1 MQKKGYPLAINKE
14 QLVESIIHEIRQS
27 GQQVEADLEAGITRV
42 VTGYNEDKQPSQRR
56 EVTILLSDII
66 GFSEVSERFKASQ
79 IVTILNRYFTKM
91 SEIIEKYD
99 GVVDKYMGDT
109 IMAYFADTE
118 QSSDHAH
125 RAVNC
130 AVEMQIAMNEVN
142 NDNEVDG
149 LPSLYM
155 GIGINTGIVTFGQ
168 MGSQQQNEYT
178 LIGDGVNLAT
188 SVGSHSLRG
197 QVLISDYT
205 YQQVKDVVEIGD
217 INEARIK
224 GKNEMVKLY
233 EITASNWQEKITVPM
248 REIRSSV
255 RVNVD
260 MEFPFQI
267 IENHEAQPDILFG
280 RARDISYKGIYAII
294 KQPVGVQ
301 TEIKLS
307 LSLSLLGN
315 ETRDIYGKVKSIKE
329 TDEGYGCGIE
339 FDDLDIDSIE
349 AVRNYIHRII
359 EGC

>member
-1 MQKKGYPLAINKE
+1 
-14 QLVESIIHEIRQS
+14 
-27 GQQVEADLEAGITRV
+27 
-42 VTGYNEDKQPSQRR
+42 
-56 EVTILLSDII
+56 
-66 GFSEVSERFKASQ
+66 
-79 IVTILNRYFTKM
+79 
-91 SEIIEKYD
+91 
-99 GVVDKYMGDT
+99 
-109 IMAYFADTE
+109 MAYFCDAE
-118 QSSDHAH
+118 QCSDHAH

-130 AVEMQIAMNEVN
+130 AVEMQIAMNQVN
-142 NDNEVDG
+142 NDNEADG

-155 GIGINTGIVTFGQ
+155 GIGINTGIVTMGH
-168 MGSQQQNEYT
+168 MGSYAHNKYT

-217 INEARIK
+217 INEAHIK

-233 EITASNWQEKITVPM
+233 EITVSHWQEKMAVPM

-267 IENHEAQPDILFG
+267 IENNEVQPGILFAQ
-280 RARDISYKGIYAII
+280 ARDISYKGVYAITR
-294 KQPVGVQ
+294 QPLDVL

-307 LSLSLLGN
+307 LSLSLLGD
-315 ETRDIYGKVKSIKE
+315 ETREVYGKVKSIKE
-329 TDEGYGCGIE
+329 TDDGYGCGIE

-349 AVRNYIHRII
+349 AVKNYIHRII
-359 EGC
+359 EGS

>member
-1 MQKKGYPLAINKE
+1 M
-14 QLVESIIHEIRQS
+14 
-27 GQQVEADLEAGITRV
+27 
-42 VTGYNEDKQPSQRR
+42 
-56 EVTILLSDII
+56 TILLSDII
-66 GFSEVSERFKASQ
+66 GFSEVSERFKAPQ
-79 IVTILNRYFTKM
+79 IVNMLNRYFSRM
-91 SEIIEKYD
+91 SEIIQRYQ

-118 QSSDHAH
+118 QSNDHAH

-149 LPSLYM
+149 LPSLFM
-155 GIGINTGIVTFGQ
+155 GIGISTGIVTFGQ
-168 MGSQQQNEYT
+168 MGSQHQNEYT

-188 SVGSHSLRG
+188 SVGAHSLRG

-224 GKNEMVKLY
+224 GKNEIVKLY
-233 EITASNWQEKITVPM
+233 EITASNWQERMSVPM

-260 MEFPFQI
+260 MEFPFHI
-267 IENHEAQPDILFG
+267 IVNNEVQPGILFG
-280 RARDISYKGIYAII
+280 RANDISYKGIYAII
-294 KQPVGVQ
+294 KEPLGLL

-315 ETRDIYGKVKSIKE
+315 ETREVYGKIKSIKE

-349 AVRNYIHRII
+349 AVKDYIHRII
-359 EGC
+359 EGS

>member
-1 MQKKGYPLAINKE
+1 MANNNAKLVDHIIREIQHSGYD
-14 QLVESIIHEIRQS
+14 V
-27 GQQVEADLEAGITRV
+27 GTDLEARISQAVR
-42 VTGYNEDKQPSQRR
+42 GYDEARQPSLRQ

-66 GFSEVSERFKASQ
+66 GFSEVSERFKAPQ
-79 IVTILNRYFTKM
+79 IVTILNRYFSKM

-109 IMAYFADTE
+109 IMAYFVDSE
-118 QSSDHAH
+118 QSNDHAH

-149 LPSLYM
+149 LPSLFM
-155 GIGINTGIVTFGQ
+155 GIGISTGIVTFGQ
-168 MGSQQQNEYT
+168 MGSQLQNEYT

-188 SVGSHSLRG
+188 SVRSHSLRG

-233 EITASNWQEKITVPM
+233 EITASHWQEKMAVPM

-260 MEFPFQI
+260 MEFPFQVI
-267 IENHEAQPDILFG
+267 KEHEVQPGIHFG
-280 RARDISYKGIYAII
+280 QARDISYKGIFAII
-294 KQPVGVQ
+294 KEPLELL
-301 TEIKLS
+301 TEIKLT
-307 LSLSLLGN
+307 LSLSLLGD
-315 ETRDIYGKVKSIKE
+315 ETREVYGKIKSIKE
-329 TDEGYGCGIE
+329 TDEGLGYGIE

-349 AVRNYIHRII
+349 AVKTYIHRII
-359 EGC
+359 EGS

>member
-1 MQKKGYPLAINKE
+1 MNKNNATLID
-14 QLVESIIHEIRQS
+14 QIIDDIRQS
-27 GQQVEADLEAGITRV
+27 GQEVGPDLLSSIEQTIIGHQEAR
-42 VTGYNEDKQPSQRR
+42 QPSLRQ

-66 GFSEVSERFKASQ
+66 GFSVVSERFKAPQ
-79 IVTILNRYFTKM
+79 IVIMLNRYFSKM

-109 IMAYFADTE
+109 IMAYFAHAE
-118 QSSDHAH
+118 ESSDHAH

-149 LPSLYM
+149 LPSLFM
-155 GIGINTGIVTFGQ
+155 GIGISTGIVTFGQ
-168 MGSQQQNEYT
+168 MGSQVQNEYT

-188 SVGSHSLRG
+188 SVRSHSLRG

-233 EITASNWQEKITVPM
+233 EITASHWPERMSVPM

-255 RVNVD
+255 RLNVD
-260 MEFPFQI
+260 MEFPLQI
-267 IENHEAQPDILFG
+267 IENNEVQPRILFG
-280 RARDISYKGIYAII
+280 RAKDISYKGIYAII
-294 KQPVGVQ
+294 KEPLELM

-315 ETRDIYGKVKSIKE
+315 ETRDIYGKIKSIKQIKE
-329 TDEGYGCGIE
+329 AYGCGIE
-339 FDDLDIDSIE
+339 FDDLDNDSIE
-349 AVRNYIHRII
+349 AVKNYIHRII
-359 EGC
+359 EGS